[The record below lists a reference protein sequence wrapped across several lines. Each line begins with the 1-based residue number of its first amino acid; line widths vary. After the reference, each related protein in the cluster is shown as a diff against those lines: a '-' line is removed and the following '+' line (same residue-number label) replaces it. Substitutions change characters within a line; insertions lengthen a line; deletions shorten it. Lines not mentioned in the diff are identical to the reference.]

1 MKGGPA
7 SRPGRKEHLVSP
19 YCAPTTFCLLPR
31 PGHTVALEVPRP
43 LFAEDERRLDP
54 SKAFPSQ
61 PSFPAKAEHAP
72 RPSARVSG
80 VPSTGRRLRAVP
92 GCGAW
97 GSPHVQNSCVLKHLP
112 SSRLTTRPPVTG
124 SKHSQ
129 CETQGLQTGL
139 CQSWGGRRLVK
150 PEARTPRWL
159 RMVTCSEQPGGQL
172 GSES

>member
-7 SRPGRKEHLVSP
+7 SRQYGQGRKEHFVSP
-19 YCAPTTFCLLPR
+19 YCAPTTFVCR
-31 PGHTVALEVPRP
+31 PVPATQGPWRFLVP
-43 LFAEDERRLDP
+43 SAEDEQRLDR

-61 PSFPAKAEHAP
+61 PSFSAKAEHAP
-72 RPSARVSG
+72 RPSARVSSI
-80 VPSTGRRLRAVP
+80 PSTGRRLRAVP
-92 GCGAW
+92 SCGAW

-139 CQSWGGRRLVK
+139 RHCRGGRRLVK

-159 RMVTCSEQPGGQL
+159 RTVRVVSL
-172 GSES
+172 GPECGF